1 MFDQI
6 VQNLRE
12 NTLVWLMV
20 MFVGVFYWG
29 FRARWQARRDRNREK
44 DKT

>member
-1 MFDQI
+1 MIDQI

-20 MFVGVFYWG
+20 MFIGVFYWG
-29 FRARWQARRDRNREK
+29 FRARWQARRGGSKKPDA
-44 DKT
+44 D